1 MVYSGGSCDVFSK
14 LIGSRG
20 KDVLYVG
27 DHIFGDIIK
36 SKKERAW
43 RTFLVVPELSQELV
57 IWHEK
62 RDVFSEMERL
72 DKFLSE
78 KLIDLDSSSKT
89 CPNISSIKHQ
99 IQKCIHE
106 MDMQYGLLGSLFRSG
121 SRQTHFA
128 SQVTRYAD
136 IYAASH
142 LNLLHY
148 PFFYLFKA
156 PPMLVS
162 KKKQRKK
169 FFFINEFFAR
179 CHMNQFF
186 LIYFN

>member
-1 MVYSGGSCDVFSK
+1 MQKFGSHAGPLKLNMVYSGGSVDVFSK

-43 RTFLVVPELSQELV
+43 RTFLVVPELSQELIV
-57 IWHEK
+57 WHEK
-62 RDVFSEMERL
+62 RNVFAEVERL
-72 DKFLSE
+72 DKILCE
-78 KLIDLDSSSKT
+78 KLVDLDSSSKT
-89 CPNISSIKHQ
+89 CPNISGLKQQ

-106 MDMQYGLLGSLFRSG
+106 MDMEYGLLGSLFRSG

-128 SQVTRYAD
+128 SQATRFAD

-156 PPMLVS
+156 PPVLVS
-162 KKKQRKK
+162 
-169 FFFINEFFAR
+169 
-179 CHMNQFF
+179 
-186 LIYFN
+186 IYLYRRFYI

>member
-1 MVYSGGSCDVFSK
+1 VYSGGSCDVFSK
-14 LIGSRG
+14 LIGCRG

-43 RTFLVVPELSQELV
+43 RTFLIIPELSQEML

-62 RDVFSEMERL
+62 RDIFTQIEQL
-72 DKFLSE
+72 DKVLSQ
-78 KLIDLDSSSKT
+78 KLIDLDSSSKL
-89 CPNISSIKHQ
+89 CPNISNIKHE

-106 MDMQYGLLGSLFRSG
+106 MDMQYGLLGSLFRTG
-121 SRQTHFA
+121 ARQTHFA

-162 KKKQRKK
+162 
-169 FFFINEFFAR
+169 
-179 CHMNQFF
+179 
-186 LIYFN
+186 LITSCLNA